1 MRKIFSPVEY
11 KYLIDVF
18 KFIKIKAA
26 NITHSRKSWKSKT
39 KCKSKIK
46 CFQINKLMF
55 IYIILKKVTKIDAE
69 TCVEKSA
76 LQTIKCV
83 FRSNTEYKHI
93 MS

>member
-1 MRKIFSPVEY
+1 
-11 KYLIDVF
+11 
-18 KFIKIKAA
+18 
-26 NITHSRKSWKSKT
+26 
-39 KCKSKIK
+39 
-46 CFQINKLMF
+46 MF

>member
-1 MRKIFSPVEY
+1 
-11 KYLIDVF
+11 
-18 KFIKIKAA
+18 
-26 NITHSRKSWKSKT
+26 
-39 KCKSKIK
+39 
-46 CFQINKLMF
+46 MF

-76 LQTIKCV
+76 LQTIKYV